1 MDEMFNSLERHFVL
15 PDVAEVPLLRPL
27 DWISAAWN
35 DFRAS
40 QAISLTYGLVIV
52 GFLALILSY
61 AANRPYLF
69 TASISGFLLIG
80 PILSV
85 GLYEVSRRVAAGE
98 TPTLR
103 DLAAGWRRNSSSI
116 GLFGVMLVVVALGWE
131 RLSAIMFA
139 MLYGGQVPDL
149 GRFMNEVFL
158 SGDYPRLV
166 AVYFMAGAI
175 LAVLVFAVGAISLPM
190 MLDRNTDM
198 ATAMMAS
205 VKACAANPAPMAL
218 WAAMIV
224 FFTAVGFATFLV
236 GMVFIMP
243 MLGYASW
250 HAYKG
255 LIK

>member
-1 MDEMFNSLERHFVL
+1 MDNSLKHLERHFVL
-15 PDVAEVPLLRPL
+15 PDVAQVPLLRPIG
-27 DWISAAWN
+27 WIGAGWR
-35 DFRAS
+35 DFRRS
-40 QAISLTYGLVIV
+40 PAIGLSYGLVLV

-61 AANRPYLF
+61 AAQRPYLF
-69 TASISGFLLIG
+69 TASVSGFLLIG
-80 PILSV
+80 PLLSV
-85 GLYEVSRRVAAGE
+85 GLYEISRRVAAGE

-116 GLFGVMLVVVALGWE
+116 GLFGILLVIVALGWE

-158 SGDYPRLV
+158 SGDYAQLV
-166 AVYFMAGAI
+166 AVYFMAGGV
-175 LAVLVFAVGAISLPM
+175 LAVLVFAVSAVSLPM

-218 WAAMIV
+218 WAAAIV
-224 FFTAVGFATFLV
+224 LLVAVGFATFLV

-243 MLGYASW
+243 VLGFATW
-250 HAYKG
+250 HAYKN